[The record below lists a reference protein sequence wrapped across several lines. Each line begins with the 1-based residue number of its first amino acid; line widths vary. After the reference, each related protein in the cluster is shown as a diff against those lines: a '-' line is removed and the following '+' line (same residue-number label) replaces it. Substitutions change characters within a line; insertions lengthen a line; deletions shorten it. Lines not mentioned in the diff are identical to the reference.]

1 MRKAFFLLA
10 GTAVLLAACVKPP
23 VAAPLTEAQLEAM
36 SCKQIGRETDKLNL
50 RINQLRGHDALFGPD
65 ERDKQAAISAAE
77 FRLQQLRTQSV
88 RKLCV
93 FG

>member
-1 MRKAFFLLA
+1 MKKALFMLIGAGALLS
-10 GTAVLLAACVKPP
+10 ACVKPP
-23 VAAPLTEAQLEAM
+23 VAAPLTEAQLQSM

-50 RINQLRGHDALFGPD
+50 RVNQLRGNSAIFGPD
-65 ERDKQAAISAAE
+65 ERDTQAAISAAE

-88 RKLCV
+88 KKLCV